1 MQTQAYFDD
10 IQLQIIRELQ
20 RAESSIHIAVAWF
33 TDPKIFEVLCAKAQS
48 GVRVE
53 LIIINDSINRRS
65 GLEYNRLTDL
75 GGCFL
80 MVGDKKKNSSMM
92 HNKFCVVDVATV
104 ITGSYNWSRQAQ
116 ANYEN
121 ITVISEHPELAWQFL
136 AEFETIIERSVGVGT
151 GSVDHGKIL
160 QRIEALR
167 HIIELDDDE
176 DINLQVAK
184 LKKLLPADKGYTD
197 VSKIIALVEKGDH
210 ERAIP
215 LIVAYA
221 QKWKQVAVYTD
232 PEIPELKLELKAL
245 EFQIGSLEN
254 EKSEM
259 EKTLFAFH
267 HRHAL
272 ELGGLIRELLKL
284 REERLKAE
292 VEQDSDKQEDY
303 EEAKRDTEDYEQDYR
318 ATVQQEV
325 FALSAAEQQE
335 MKAIYRACTKMCHP
349 DVVAAEFKL
358 AATRLFAQLTAANSR
373 NDFQTVATIFENLKV
388 GIFKPLSE
396 TIGDAQKLHHEV
408 VHCRTKVKDLSREI
422 FTLRSSETFRK
433 VSIIT
438 DWDSYF
444 AETRQQLQDE
454 LDALEITHVGPR

>member
-272 ELGGLIRELLKL
+272 ELGGLI
-284 REERLKAE
+284 
-292 VEQDSDKQEDY
+292 QIG
-303 EEAKRDTEDYEQDYR
+303 R
-318 ATVQQEV
+318 A
-325 FALSAAEQQE
+325 
-335 MKAIYRACTKMCHP
+335 
-349 DVVAAEFKL
+349 
-358 AATRLFAQLTAANSR
+358 
-373 NDFQTVATIFENLKV
+373 
-388 GIFKPLSE
+388 
-396 TIGDAQKLHHEV
+396 
-408 VHCRTKVKDLSREI
+408 
-422 FTLRSSETFRK
+422 
-433 VSIIT
+433 
-438 DWDSYF
+438 
-444 AETRQQLQDE
+444 
-454 LDALEITHVGPR
+454 HV